1 MNDGVEN
8 GLVWK
13 VQTHPE
19 HRKKRHGADGDPSY
33 FHVLIHGSNMLV
45 GAVRDFLENCLCVS
59 AVVLDKV
66 SL

>member
-19 HRKKRHGADGDPSY
+19 HCKKRHRADRDSSY
-33 FHVLIHGSNMLV
+33 FHVLIHGTDILV
-45 GAVRDFLENCLCVS
+45 GAVRGFLDN
-59 AVVLDKV
+59 
-66 SL
+66 